1 MPRNKTY
8 NLCLCT
14 TAVPVRL
21 PSALI
26 GPSMR
31 ALLRFLPAL
40 SGKDGEQIVFN
51 FFYNREMAQAAKRAR
66 VVAAITETPN
76 ELTTQLGEGSAL
88 DVVRLLRQVRI
99 YAI

>member
-51 FFYNREMAQAAKRAR
+51 FFIIEKMAQAAKRAR